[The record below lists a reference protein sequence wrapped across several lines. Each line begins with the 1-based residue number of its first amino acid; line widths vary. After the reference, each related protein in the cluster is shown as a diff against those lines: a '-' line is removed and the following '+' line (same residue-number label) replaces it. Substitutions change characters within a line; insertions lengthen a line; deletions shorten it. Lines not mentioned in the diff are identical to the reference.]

1 MCGVHASPKSAEFK
15 DFSGFFIA
23 LSRKVRSSCF
33 QGLSLPDDAL
43 FSVRSPIPEG
53 AILPVGKKSPLLHP
67 GFWAIEISC
76 HPEAFCCQDKSIL
89 IIPQDFYGISFSV
102 TEDENIVSIIRIQLE
117 AESNSSNQSGDL
129 FPEIRGS
136 TGKEDPGCTFCNT
149 LHHNFFNV

>member
-1 MCGVHASPKSAEFK
+1 MMRFFLFNLQSLKEPFYLLERNLLYFIRG
-15 DFSGFFIA
+15 SG
-23 LSRKVRSSCF
+23 
-33 QGLSLPDDAL
+33 
-43 FSVRSPIPEG
+43 
-53 AILPVGKKSPLLHP
+53 PLKFHVIQKL
-67 GFWAIEISC
+67 
-76 HPEAFCCQDKSIL
+76 FCCQDKSIL